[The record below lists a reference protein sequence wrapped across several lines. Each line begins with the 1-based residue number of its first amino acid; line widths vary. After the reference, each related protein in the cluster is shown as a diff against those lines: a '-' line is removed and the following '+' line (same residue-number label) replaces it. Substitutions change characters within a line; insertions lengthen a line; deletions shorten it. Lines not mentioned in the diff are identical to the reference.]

1 MHSCRAVCLGLALT
15 AAVVGDLPAQPAA
28 TAPWAEV
35 GRRLQ
40 TTETPSPGYHR
51 YNLPRRDIT
60 LMLGDVKVAAALA
73 LGSWAGFAGDAAKA
87 MAMGDLVL
95 LPSELQPVL
104 AELARQ
110 RIGVSA
116 IHNHLVGEQPH
127 LVYVH
132 FEAMGD
138 AIDVATRLG
147 KAIALTAT
155 PLPVTNPPP
164 SAPTIDSALVFR
176 ALGLGGR
183 ANGAIAQVTAVLVA
197 TRVTLRGHSLPPMLA
212 VASPINIQEI
222 AVGRAVATGDFAVLE
237 RRVAPLL
244 DALASNGITATA
256 VHTHM
261 IGETP
266 RVYFIHFWADGPLTA
281 VCAGLRAALDA
292 AR

>member
-1 MHSCRAVCLGLALT
+1 MYSCRTVCLSLALA
-15 AAVVGDLPAQPAA
+15 AAVDLHAQPAGA
-28 TAPWAEV
+28 APWADV

-104 AELARQ
+104 AELSRQ

-164 SAPTIDSALVFR
+164 SAPTIDTALVFR

-197 TRVTLRGHSLPPMLA
+197 TRVKLHGHSLPPMLA

-237 RRVAPLL
+237 RHVAPLL
-244 DALASNGITATA
+244 DALASHGITATA

-261 IGETP
+261 IGEAP